1 MKQTADLHIHS
12 NISIDG
18 EIQPE
23 ELVRR
28 CAARGISTIALT
40 DHNSIRGIASA
51 KQAAM
56 LYGVTVLSGIEL
68 DSIMDGTHL
77 HILGYGIDETD
88 PIFADIE
95 SGILQQERYAGGLRM
110 ELVRKCCRLQLDG
123 AWLCKN
129 VNHGVITG
137 ELIAEAALNNP
148 ENQHNALIQPY
159 LPGGPRSDN
168 PYLNFYWDYCAPGKP
183 AYVPIRYMHT
193 QQAIEQIHACGGV
206 AVLAHPGAGAGIAQ
220 NTIARLVQYGLD
232 GIEVYSSYHTA
243 QQTEMYEAIAKQYG
257 LLSTCGSDFHD
268 RTKPSVALGE
278 TMCNHTSTLA
288 VALQKGIRN
297 CSAKYA
303 RRLQP
308 A

>member
-1 MKQTADLHIHS
+1 
-12 NISIDG
+12 
-18 EIQPE
+18 
-23 ELVRR
+23 
-28 CAARGISTIALT
+28 
-40 DHNSIRGIASA
+40 
-51 KQAAM
+51 
-56 LYGVTVLSGIEL
+56 
-68 DSIMDGTHL
+68 
-77 HILGYGIDETD
+77 
-88 PIFADIE
+88 
-95 SGILQQERYAGGLRM
+95 
-110 ELVRKCCRLQLDG
+110 
-123 AWLCKN
+123 
-129 VNHGVITG
+129 
-137 ELIAEAALNNP
+137 
-148 ENQHNALIQPY
+148 
-159 LPGGPRSDN
+159 
-168 PYLNFYWDYCAPGKP
+168 
-183 AYVPIRYMHT
+183 MHT